1 LVDFWNIYQDGKV
14 EINSL
19 SKDTFNATGRKW
31 KPKNLEQISNELNNI
46 DEPLTRVITA
56 QIN

>member
-1 LVDFWNIYQDGKV
+1 LADFWNIYQDGKV

-19 SKDTFNATGRKW
+19 SKDTYNTTGRKW
-31 KPKNLEQISNELNNI
+31 KLRNLDQINNELNNI
-46 DEPLTRVITA
+46 DDPLTRVITA

>member
-1 LVDFWNIYQDGKV
+1 LVAFWNVYQDGKI

-19 SKDTFNATGRKW
+19 SKDTYNPTGRKW
-31 KPKNLEQISNELNNI
+31 KLRNLEQINNELNNI
-46 DEPLTRVITA
+46 EDSLPRVITA